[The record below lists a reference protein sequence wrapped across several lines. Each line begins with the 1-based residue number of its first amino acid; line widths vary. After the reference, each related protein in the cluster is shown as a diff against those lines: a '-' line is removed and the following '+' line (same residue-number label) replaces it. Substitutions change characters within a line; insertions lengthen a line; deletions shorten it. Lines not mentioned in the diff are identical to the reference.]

1 MDLLFWRGTFRGLQ
15 KTFWISHARSIII
28 CMWLIR
34 GKSKVM
40 LVGYKQLLR
49 SKNRA
54 NNIRAWLKQAH
65 ALASQIEKRRGK
77 PVDVDAILS
86 ADREDLESR

>member
-1 MDLLFWRGTFRGLQ
+1 
-15 KTFWISHARSIII
+15 
-28 CMWLIR
+28 MWLIR